1 MTPISAVVFFLGAAL
16 AAILFGALGWK
27 FGVQRFDFT
36 AWARFIVQR
45 AWALLSDHRVWIVG
59 IGVLAFF
66 SSIGLLFVIPQQ
78 FQPTTNSDYSQVRY
92 ELPPGSTLE
101 QSETIARQ
109 IGAILDNSPVVA
121 TAFYDINVRSEEHTS
136 ELQ

>member
-1 MTPISAVVFFLGAAL
+1 M
-16 AAILFGALGWK
+16 
-27 FGVQRFDFT
+27 
-36 AWARFIVQR
+36 VQR
-45 AWALLSDHRVWIVG
+45 AWARLSDHRVWIVG

-78 FQPTTNSDYSQVRY
+78 FQPTTNSDYSQVKY

-109 IGAILDNSPVVA
+109 IGAILDDRPVVE
-121 TAFYDINVRSEEHTS
+121 TAFYDVSVGGGNAFLTLKKHSDMPSVEGDQIGRTTS
-136 ELQ
+136 RERVCKDA